1 MGEADETE
9 RGVFSDDIGGRSAA
23 EPIGKKKA
31 AGAAFL

>member
-1 MGEADETE
+1 MKPNAA
-9 RGVFSDDIGGRSAA
+9 SSLMSGRSAA